1 MRACSVVSNSF
12 WPPGSPVHGIIL
24 ARILERV
31 AISCSWASSWPRDRA
46 CVSCLWILYRCT
58 TWKPLQM
65 CRKCWGQAEGLCPLV
80 PDRSPPFDLCSMS
93 WSLLPPHKCTELFWK
108 WRPLKSDLCL
118 LPYYHSLISSHLCPM
133 LQSRALVF
141 KFPCLCP
148 HCSVFLVNFFTSL
161 FSDFPGGV
169 CCCHLESSLHWL
181 TLSPC

>member
-58 TWKPLQM
+58 TWKPPEM
-65 CRKCWGQAEGLCPLV
+65 CRKCWGQAE
-80 PDRSPPFDLCSMS
+80 S
-93 WSLLPPHKCTELFWK
+93 WPI
-108 WRPLKSDLCL
+108 LKSDLCL
-118 LPYYHSLISSHLCPM
+118 LPYYHSLISSHLRPM